1 MVKRLQLIVL
11 GIMGRTPLAGVAWQV
26 LHYLEGFRRLG
37 FDVYYVEDT
46 ESWPYD
52 PEQNT
57 ISDDCSYA
65 LGHINS
71 LMSWCGLADR
81 WAYRSAGGETF
92 GLSESQVVRL
102 FERSDALVNL
112 TGATVLRR
120 EHLQVPLRI
129 YLETDPVLPQIEVA
143 NGSAFYIQMLE
154 AHTHHFTYGENL
166 GAPDCGVPV
175 ARFDYR
181 PTRQPIVLDWWT
193 PQPRSSESSH
203 SGSFDGR
210 FTTIASWRQSGK
222 DFELD
227 GDIYTWSKHHEFLKL
242 IDLPGRTPQR
252 LELALAIRGNKREDG
267 RSWAPLCEEDAQA
280 IDLLKSHG
288 WQITDA
294 LTLSKDIFPYRDYIL
309 ESRGEFTVAK
319 DQNVRLKSGWFSDRS
334 ACYLAAGRPVIT
346 QDTGFAKFLRTDEGL
361 FSFNT
366 MDEILAAFEDINSD
380 YARHS
385 ESARSIAEE
394 YFRAETVLAKLLK
407 DAGM

>member
-1 MVKRLQLIVL
+1 
-11 GIMGRTPLAGVAWQV
+11 MGRTPLAGVAWQV
-26 LHYLEGFRRLG
+26 LHYLEGFRRQG

-112 TGATVLRR
+112 TGATVLHR

-175 ARFDYR
+175 GRFDYR
-181 PTRQPIVLDWWT
+181 PTRQPIVLDWWK
-193 PQPRSSESSH
+193 PAIPSPMNGDPVSST
-203 SGSFDGR
+203 GC
-210 FTTIASWRQSGK
+210 FTTVANWRQPGK
-222 DFELD
+222 DFEWN
-227 GDIYTWSKHHEFLKL
+227 GDTYTWSKHHEFLKFL
-242 IDLPGRTPQR
+242 DLPRRTVQP
-252 LELALAIRGNKREDG
+252 LELALAVRGHRGESEKT
-267 RSWAPLCEEDAQA
+267 WVPLYAEDAEA
-280 IDLLKSHG
+280 IQLLKLHG
-288 WQITDA
+288 WRITNGMA
-294 LTLSKDIFPYRDYIL
+294 LSKEILSYRDYVL
-309 ESRGEFTVAK
+309 GSRGEFTVAK
-319 DQNVRLKSGWFSDRS
+319 DQNVRLRSGWFSDRS
-334 ACYLAAGRPVIT
+334 ACYLAAGRPVVT
-346 QDTGFAKFLRTDEGL
+346 QDTGFGKFLPTGEGL
-361 FSFNT
+361 FAFNT
-366 MDEILAAFEDINSD
+366 MEEIVAAFEAITTD
-380 YARHS
+380 YERHS
-385 ESARSIAEE
+385 RVARAIAEE
-394 YFRAETVLAKLLK
+394 YFKAETVLAKLVEDL
-407 DAGM
+407 GL